1 MPERLRCRGRSMAE
15 ALSDGDVLFVEPLDG
30 PPGVGDLV
38 VFTDST
44 GTRTVVHRV
53 HAVAEDDSLV
63 TKGDAND
70 VPDGEHVPLRRVR
83 GRVVDALRVRRHR
96 PRPWWHRAGARLAGP
111 LYRGVARR
119 AWLRRALRAALR
131 PRLTRLQTQT
141 GQGSPLVLVVHRGRT
156 VAWLY
161 PETGRMR
168 SSVPYALLVDPPSG
182 PERDDD
188 PGPAR

>member
-1 MPERLRCRGRSMAE
+1 MRELLRCRGRSMAE
-15 ALSDGDVLFVEPLDG
+15 ALSEGDLLFVEPLDG

-38 VFTDST
+38 VFTDS
-44 GTRTVVHRV
+44 GGIRTVVHRV
-53 HAVAEDDSLV
+53 HAVAEDGSLV

-70 VPDGEHVPLRRVR
+70 VPDGERVPLGRVR

-96 PRPWWHRAGARLAGP
+96 LRPWWHRAGARLAGP

-119 AWLRRALRAALR
+119 AWLRRALRTALR
-131 PRLTRLQTQT
+131 PRLTRLRTRT

-168 SSVPYALLVDPPSG
+168 SSVPYALLVDPPAG
-182 PERDDD
+182 PEREA
-188 PGPAR
+188 GPAALR